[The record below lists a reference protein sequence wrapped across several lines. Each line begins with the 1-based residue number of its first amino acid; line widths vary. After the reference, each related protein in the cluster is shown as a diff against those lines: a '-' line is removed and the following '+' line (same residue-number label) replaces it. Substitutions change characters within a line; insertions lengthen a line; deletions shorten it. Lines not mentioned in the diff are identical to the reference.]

1 MEKIFYTDKR
11 AFSSSDETVEYLLR
25 SFFDMSNVH
34 LSRTEN
40 GKPYLIGNGLHFSVA
55 HTNNYIFVVFSNKN
69 VGLDV
74 ELSNRDV
81 NYLPIVKKFSNVEQ
95 AELSSREEFIR
106 HWLAKEAA
114 VKWLG
119 GTLAHDLYKLDYV
132 GGKLFYKQLPLPVY
146 ITELTLADY
155 RLCICSEKEIENVE
169 IIPFTKSF

>member
-11 AFSSSDETVEYLLR
+11 TFSSSEETVEYLLR
-25 SFFDMSNVH
+25 TYFYMKSVD

-40 GKPYLIGNGLHFSVA
+40 GKPFIKGNALYFSVA
-55 HTNNYIFVVFSNKN
+55 HTNNQIFVVFSDKN

-74 ELSNRDV
+74 ELSNR
-81 NYLPIVKKFSNVEQ
+81 NINFLPIIKKFSNSEQVEI
-95 AELSSREEFIR
+95 SSCEDFIR
-106 HWLAKEAA
+106 HWLVKEAA

-132 GGKLFYKQLPLPVY
+132 AQQLFYKQLPLPVR
-146 ITELTLADY
+146 IVELAIENY
-155 RLCICSEKEIENVE
+155 RLCVCSEKQIENVE